1 MKFISCTIVAA
12 VVACIPVCSALNIST
27 TGFRDVIISRST
39 GNKSICVAGY
49 LNVPISVNGTKLN
62 YTVPA
67 TNEASTETMVEILQ
81 ITNSLTHTAPIGT
94 QLIQGNYSIYSRLCL
109 PDTAAKITNIKTVQ
123 VLTHG
128 ITADNT
134 YWDISPG
141 YSYIDAATDAG
152 YATLSYDQL
161 GVGNSDH
168 PDPIQVVQAASQ
180 VAVTHALVQ
189 LLRNA
194 KVGGYHFQNIVG
206 VGHSAGS
213 ILTQAVTAQYPRD
226 LDAVILTGLVTNSYY
241 LAITQASLNMVNANS
256 QVSGQFR
263 DLPAGYLTPQ
273 TEVGIQFAFYRWPN
287 YDTAAFSRQVAHKST
302 NSIGVE
308 LTLGGLLG
316 PASSFAGP
324 VDVVLGANDLVSCGG
339 NCTHPQNQAAA
350 FLSTSYPNAS
360 PGSQTFIA
368 AGAGHAIAA
377 HKSAGDSFA
386 HMIDFLQ
393 TNQIS

>member
-1 MKFISCTIVAA
+1 
-12 VVACIPVCSALNIST
+12 
-27 TGFRDVIISRST
+27 
-39 GNKSICVAGY
+39 
-49 LNVPISVNGTKLN
+49 
-62 YTVPA
+62 
-67 TNEASTETMVEILQ
+67 MVDILQ
-81 ITNSLTHTAPIGT
+81 ITNSLTHTVPSGT
-94 QLIQGNYSIYSRLCL
+94 QLIRGNYSIYARLCL

-128 ITADNT
+128 VTLDNT

-141 YSYIDAATDAG
+141 YSYIDAATEAG

-189 LLRNA
+189 QLRNA
-194 KVGGYHFQNIVG
+194 KVGGYHFQNVVG

-213 ILTQAVTAQYPRD
+213 TLTQAVSIQYPND
-226 LDAVILTGLVTNSYY
+226 WDAAILTGSVPNSYY

-256 QVSGQFR
+256 QISGQFK
-263 DLPAGYLTPQ
+263 DLPTGYLTSQ

-302 NSIGVE
+302 YTIGVQ

-316 PASSFAGP
+316 SASSFAGP
-324 VDVVLGANDLVSCGG
+324 VDVVLGANDLDACGG
-339 NCTHPQNQAAA
+339 NCTHPQNQAAL

-360 PGSQTFIA
+360 PGSQKYIA
-368 AGAGHAIAA
+368 AGAGRAIAA

-386 HMIDFLQ
+386 HMVNFLQ
-393 TNQIS
+393 SNQIS